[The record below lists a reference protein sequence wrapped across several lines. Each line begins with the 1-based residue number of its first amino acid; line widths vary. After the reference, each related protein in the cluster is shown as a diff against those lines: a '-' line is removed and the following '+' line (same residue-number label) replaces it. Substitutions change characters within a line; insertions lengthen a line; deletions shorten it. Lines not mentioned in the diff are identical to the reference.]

1 MKYCTRCGRPNDDR
15 AKFCTACGAAFSEME
30 KVTAPQ
36 PTDMNQAQTPS
47 APQGSEETVL
57 LHNNVPPV
65 NASGD
70 EGTVLLNNVPPVNA
84 SGDEGTVLLN
94 NVPPVNASGDEG
106 TVLLDNV
113 PPVNASGDE
122 GTVLLDNVP
131 PVNASGD
138 EGTVLLDNV
147 PPVNASGDEGTVLL
161 DNVPP
166 VNASGDEGTVPM
178 NQPNEPAFIPPV
190 QQPYEQNPA
199 YMQPPMAN
207 APQEAGAAPPVPP
220 FIPPQNDG
228 STFVPP
234 ENNLPPKD
242 PNRKKRGKLI
252 TLLCVIGVVVI
263 GAIVGIVIWLSTN
276 PFESPAA
283 EALALGDKYLEELD
297 YAHAVASFTK
307 ATEIDP
313 NNKDAYLGLA
323 QAYNGLEEYAQ
334 AEATYQQLLELDE
347 KNTVAYRELAEL
359 YLRQQK
365 LTEAKELLEKA
376 SGLVDDESIRALYEE
391 TSPEAPTFSV
401 APGAYDTRQAVS
413 LVPAKE
419 GHIIHYTLDGTTP
432 TIDSLVYNEPIILR
446 NGQTTI
452 KAIAVSSYGFESEET
467 TGAYTINLESQVVTF
482 EDPNIEYAVRNVLNK
497 YFGDL
502 YDDEVAQITSLCIVG
517 DTVMDSSDA
526 VVFVEDGY
534 QYWGSSWV
542 YSDMGPVKTLNDLQK
557 MPFLKKFCIAYQEGL
572 DITALSSASQLEEL
586 SLIHV
591 GVSDLSP
598 IANLTNLKRLCVGS
612 NAVTDL
618 SPVAN
623 LTNLRSLAFWNN
635 QVSDI
640 SAVSNLKELTYL
652 DFAKNNV
659 SDLSPIKGLE
669 KLSDLWMYQN
679 QVSDFSPLEDVSSLR
694 VLMVRD
700 NPISDKTSLQKVF
713 PRLSRIDVDVIDR
726 GGDTE

>member
-1 MKYCTRCGRPNDDR
+1 
-15 AKFCTACGAAFSEME
+15 ME

-36 PTDMNQAQTPS
+36 STYMNQTQAPS
-47 APQGSEETVL
+47 APQGREETVL

-65 NASGD
+65 NESGDEGTVLLNNVAPANASGDEGTVLLNNVAPANESGDEGTVLLNNVAPANESGDEGTVLLDNVPPANESGDESTVLLNNIPSVNESGD
-70 EGTVLLNNVPPVNA
+70 EGTVLLNNVPPA
-84 SGDEGTVLLN
+84 
-94 NVPPVNASGDEG
+94 NASGDEG

-113 PPVNASGDE
+113 PPVNASG
-122 GTVLLDNVP
+122 N
-131 PVNASGD
+131 
-138 EGTVLLDNV
+138 
-147 PPVNASGDEGTVLL
+147 
-161 DNVPP
+161 
-166 VNASGDEGTVPM
+166 EGTVPM
-178 NQPNEPAFIPPV
+178 NQS
-190 QQPYEQNPA
+190 QQPYEQNPV
-199 YMQPPMAN
+199 YMQPPIANN
-207 APQEAGAAPPVPP
+207 APQEAGATPPPVPP

-234 ENNLPPKD
+234 ENNLPQKD

-323 QAYNGLEEYAQ
+323 QSYNGLEEYAQ

-542 YSDMGPVKTLNDLQK
+542 YSDMGSVKTLNDLQK

-572 DITALSSASQLEEL
+572 DITALSFASQLEEL

-623 LTNLRSLAFWNN
+623 LTNLTSLACWNN

-659 SDLSPIKGLE
+659 SDLSPVKGLE

-694 VLMVRD
+694 VLMIRD
-700 NPISDKTSLQKVF
+700 NPISDNTSLQKVF

-726 GGDTE
+726 GGDTK

>member
-1 MKYCTRCGRPNDDR
+1 
-15 AKFCTACGAAFSEME
+15 ME

-36 PTDMNQAQTPS
+36 STYMNQTQAPS
-47 APQGSEETVL
+47 APQGREETVL

-65 NASGD
+65 NESGD
-70 EGTVLLNNVPPVNA
+70 EGTVLLNNVVPVNE

-94 NVPPVNASGDEG
+94 NVAPANESGDEGTVLLNNVVPANESGDEGTVLLNNVAPANESGDEGTVLLDNVPPANASGDEG

-131 PVNASGD
+131 PVNASG
-138 EGTVLLDNV
+138 N
-147 PPVNASGDEGTVLL
+147 
-161 DNVPP
+161 
-166 VNASGDEGTVPM
+166 EGTVPM
-178 NQPNEPAFIPPV
+178 NQSQQPAFIPPV
-190 QQPYEQNPA
+190 QQPYEQNPV
-199 YMQPPMAN
+199 YMQPPIANN
-207 APQEAGAAPPVPP
+207 APQEAGATPPPVPP

-234 ENNLPPKD
+234 ENNLPQKD

-263 GAIVGIVIWLSTN
+263 GVIVGIVIWLSTN

-323 QAYNGLEEYAQ
+323 QSYNGLEEYAQ

-391 TSPEAPTFSV
+391 TSPQAPTFSV

-419 GHIIHYTLDGTTP
+419 GHIIYYTLDGTTP

-452 KAIAVSSYGFESEET
+452 KAIAVSSYGFVSEET

-517 DTVMDSSDA
+517 DMVMDSSDA

-542 YSDMGPVKTLNDLQK
+542 YSDMGSVKTLNDLQK

-572 DITALSSASQLEEL
+572 DITALSFASQLEEL

-623 LTNLRSLAFWNN
+623 LTNLTSLACWNN

-659 SDLSPIKGLE
+659 SDLSPVKGLE

-679 QVSDFSPLEDVSSLR
+679 QVSDFSPLEDVSSLQ
-694 VLMVRD
+694 VLMIRD

>member
-1 MKYCTRCGRPNDDR
+1 M
-15 AKFCTACGAAFSEME
+15 KFCTACGAAFSEME

-36 PTDMNQAQTPS
+36 SAYINQAQAPS
-47 APQGSEETVL
+47 APPQGSEETVL
-57 LHNNVPPV
+57 LHNNVLPVNTSGDEGTVLLNNVPPVNTSGDEGTVLLNNVPPVNANGDEGTVLLGSVPPV

-70 EGTVLLNNVPPVNA
+70 EGTVLLNNV
-84 SGDEGTVLLN
+84 L
-94 NVPPVNASGDEG
+94 
-106 TVLLDNV
+106 
-113 PPVNASGDE
+113 
-122 GTVLLDNVP
+122 
-131 PVNASGD
+131 
-138 EGTVLLDNV
+138 
-147 PPVNASGDEGTVLL
+147 
-161 DNVPP
+161 P

-190 QQPYEQNPA
+190 QHPYEQNPA

-207 APQEAGAAPPVPP
+207 APQETGGTPPTVPP

-228 STFVPP
+228 TAFVPP
-234 ENNLPPKD
+234 VNNIPPKD

-263 GAIVGIVIWLSTN
+263 GAIVGVVIWLSTN

-323 QAYNGLEEYAQ
+323 QAYNGLQEYAQ

-365 LTEAKELLEKA
+365 LTEAKNLLEKA
-376 SGLVDDESIRALYEE
+376 SGMVDDESIRALYEE
-391 TSPEAPTFSV
+391 TSPDAPTFSV
-401 APGAYDTRQAVS
+401 TPGAYDARQSVS

-419 GHIIHYTLDGTTP
+419 GHTIYYTLDGSTP
-432 TIDSLVYNEPIILR
+432 TKDALVYRDPIILR
-446 NGQTTI
+446 NGPTTI

-467 TGAYTINLESQVVTF
+467 VGEYTINLESQVVTF
-482 EDPNIEYAVRNVLNK
+482 EDPTIEYAVRSTLNK

-502 YDDEVAQITSLCIVG
+502 YDDEVAQITSLCIAG
-517 DTVMDSSDA
+517 DTVTQSSDA
-526 VVFVEDGY
+526 VVFVENGY
-534 QYWGSSWV
+534 SYWGDAWV
-542 YSDMGPVKTLNDLQK
+542 DSDLGTVKTLNDLQK
-557 MPFLKKFCIAYQEGL
+557 IPFLKKFCIAYQEGL
-572 DITALSSASQLEEL
+572 DITALSSATQLEEL

-659 SDLSPIKGLE
+659 SDLSPVKGLE

-694 VLMVRD
+694 VLMIRD
-700 NPISDKTSLQKVF
+700 NPISDNTSLQKVF

-726 GGDTE
+726 GGDTK